1 MGVKER
7 RGSCRKTKG
16 PLGQSG
22 SSVAKK
28 GGIKMFRNQETHIYR
43 FQLSKLSIFRAART
57 MAYCARERAG
67 AMGWS
72 KGWEGGPGA
81 RQVEW
86 WIG

>member
-28 GGIKMFRNQETHIYR
+28 GGIKMFRNQETHTYTGSSC
-43 FQLSKLSIFRAART
+43 QSS
-57 MAYCARERAG
+57 AYSGQPGLWLIVLGNGLEPWDG
-67 AMGWS
+67 AKVGRVGQVPGRWS
-72 KGWEGGPGA
+72 GG
-81 RQVEW
+81 
-86 WIG
+86 